1 MALGDPRQ
9 QEGGWDTRA
18 RQEISKIAV
27 RSTVSISARSIQRSI
42 SLYLPL
48 AVVSY
53 ALAAGPNFS
62 LQDTSG
68 KTYSESVLSQH
79 KATVFLFV
87 ATDCP
92 NSNTYAPVLARLY
105 REYSPRGVAFFN
117 VYSDP
122 SETADTIRK
131 HDADFQV
138 PFPALLDPRQV
149 LARQTGARSTP
160 EAVVLGPDGQELY
173 RGRVDNR
180 FVDFGKTRFSPT
192 EDNLREALDTLLQ
205 NKPIAHPVTK
215 VLGCAIP
222 GVN

>member
-1 MALGDPRQ
+1 MRGC
-9 QEGGWDTRA
+9 
-18 RQEISKIAV
+18 V
-27 RSTVSISARSIQRSI
+27 RWS
-42 SLYLPL
+42 LPL
-48 AVVSY
+48 ALATC
-53 ALAAGPNFS
+53 ALATSPHFS
-62 LQDTSG
+62 LQDSSG
-68 KTYSESVLSQH
+68 KSFSESELSQH

-92 NSNTYAPVLARLY
+92 NSNTYAPILARLY
-105 REYSPRGVAFFN
+105 REYSPRGIAFFN

-122 SETADTIRK
+122 QETARTVRD
-131 HDADFQV
+131 HDKNFQV
-138 PFPALLDPRQV
+138 PFRALLDPQQI

-160 EAVVLGPDGQELY
+160 EAVILGPDGGELY

-180 FVDFGKTRFSPT
+180 FVALGRTRFAPT
-192 EDNLREALDTLLQ
+192 ENDLREALDAILQ

>member
-1 MALGDPRQ
+1 
-9 QEGGWDTRA
+9 
-18 RQEISKIAV
+18 
-27 RSTVSISARSIQRSI
+27 
-42 SLYLPL
+42 
-48 AVVSY
+48 
-53 ALAAGPNFS
+53 LAATPSFS
-62 LQDTSG
+62 LRDTAG
-68 KTYSESVLSQH
+68 KTYTESDLSQH

-92 NSNTYAPVLARLY
+92 NSNTYAPLLARLY

-131 HDADFQV
+131 HDAEFAV

-160 EAVVLGPDGQELY
+160 EAVILRSDGRELY
-173 RGRVDNR
+173 RGNVDDR
-180 FVDFGKTRFSPT
+180 FVDFGKTRFSAT
-192 EDNLREALDTLLQ
+192 QDNLRDALDAILQ
-205 NKPIAHPVTK
+205 DKPVAHPVTK